1 MKKQFKASEKT
12 KDSLV
17 KSFWSIYKEKDIS
30 NISAT
35 EIIKKAGYNRST
47 FYFYFDN
54 VKSVL
59 NYIEDI
65 IINDLNCILKNKN
78 KIKDFEKPM
87 FFEELV
93 DFNKKYGEYIVYLLK
108 KQKNY
113 LFLLK
118 LKKATKE
125 IFDRIHNEIE
135 KDEQLSIKYVFITSA
150 IIGSFLYWN
159 NNKNTISETEF
170 YKLIFKLSNDT
181 FDYNK

>member
-65 IINDLNCILKNKN
+65 I
-78 KIKDFEKPM
+78 F
-87 FFEELV
+87 
-93 DFNKKYGEYIVYLLK
+93 YYIC
-108 KQKNY
+108 NY
-113 LFLLK
+113 WF
-118 LKKATKE
+118 
-125 IFDRIHNEIE
+125 IFVLE
-135 KDEQLSIKYVFITSA
+135 
-150 IIGSFLYWN
+150 
-159 NNKNTISETEF
+159 
-170 YKLIFKLSNDT
+170 
-181 FDYNK
+181 